1 MLRIGIIGCGKIT
14 EVRHAPEYAENPDCE
29 LVAFYDFMPERAQK
43 MAAQYGGK
51 AYDSVD
57 ALLNSG
63 VDAVSVCVANADHA
77 AVSIRA
83 LEHGL
88 HVLCE
93 KPMATTL
100 ADCEAMAAAARKN
113 GRTLMLGHNQ
123 RLAKAHVEARRRVA
137 TGEIGKVIA
146 FRTTFGHPGP
156 EGWTGLKNSWFFD
169 KSRAA
174 FGALADLGIHKT
186 DVIHY
191 LLGEP
196 IVAVKATF
204 CTLDKKYPD
213 GTPVS
218 VDDNAFCIYRTA
230 SGATGQMHVSWTF
243 YGNEDNSTVLYGTEG
258 IIRCYADPVYSLI
271 VEHRGGETERLA
283 LDEMTSNEKQT
294 IGGRVSTGVID
305 SFVSTAL
312 HGTPNVCDANE
323 ALKAMRVIF
332 AAERSAQGDRE
343 VTIAQDGGHEH
354 E

>member
-14 EVRHAPEYAENPDCE
+14 EVRHAPEYAENPECE
-29 LVAFYDFMPERAQK
+29 MAAFYDFMPERAQK
-43 MAAQYGGK
+43 MAALYGGT
-51 AYDSVD
+51 AFDSVG
-57 ALLNSG
+57 ALLTSG

-77 AVSIRA
+77 AVTIKA
-83 LEHGL
+83 LECGL

-100 ADCEAMAAAARKN
+100 ADCEAMAAAARRS

-123 RLAKAHVEARRRVA
+123 RLAKAHVEARKRVA
-137 TGEIGKVIA
+137 AGEIGKVIA
-146 FRTTFGHPGP
+146 YRTTFGHPGP
-156 EGWTGLKNSWFFD
+156 EGWTGLSNSWFFD

-186 DVIHY
+186 DVLHY

-196 IVAVKATF
+196 IVAVKASF

-213 GTPVS
+213 GTPIG
-218 VDDNAFCIYRTA
+218 VDDNAFAIYRTQ

-243 YGNEDNSTVLYGTEG
+243 YGQEDNATILYGTQG

-271 VEHRGGETERLA
+271 VEHKNGGIERLA

-294 IGGRVSTGVID
+294 TGGRVSTGVID
-305 SFVSTAL
+305 AFVNTVL
-312 HGTPNVCDANE
+312 HGAPNVCDAQE

-332 AAERSAQGDRE
+332 AAEQSATGNCE
-343 VTIAQDGGHEH
+343 VAVAQ
-354 E
+354 

>member
-14 EVRHAPEYAENPDCE
+14 QVRHAPEYAENPECR
-29 LVAFYDFMPERAQK
+29 LTAFYDFLPERAQDIVK
-43 MAAQYGGK
+43 LYGGQ

-77 AVSIRA
+77 AVSIKA
-83 LEHGL
+83 LQKGM

-100 ADCEAMAAAARKN
+100 ADCEAMARAAEDAN
-113 GRTLMLGHNQ
+113 RTLMLGHNQ

-137 TGEIGKVIA
+137 AGEIGRVIS
-146 FRTTFGHPGP
+146 FRTTFGHSGP
-156 EGWTGLKNSWFFD
+156 EGWTGQRNSWFFD

-186 DVIHY
+186 DLLHY

-196 IVAVKATF
+196 IVAVKADF
-204 CTLDKKYPD
+204 RTLDKKYPD
-213 GTPVS
+213 GSPIG
-218 VDDNAFCIYRTA
+218 VDDNAFCIYRTQ

-243 YGNEDNSTVLYGTEG
+243 YGEEDNSTVLYGTKG
-258 IIRCYADPVYSLI
+258 ILHCYADPTYSLI
-271 VEHRGGETERLA
+271 IEHFNGETERIA
-283 LDEMTSNEKQT
+283 LDEMTSNKKQT
-294 IGGRVSTGVID
+294 TGGRVSTGVID
-305 SFVSTAL
+305 SFVHSVRTGEPSL
-312 HGTPNVCDANE
+312 CDARE

-332 AAERSAQGDRE
+332 AAERSALENRDIQIE
-343 VTIAQDGGHEH
+343 Q
-354 E
+354 